1 MASERVFFKGI
12 SSWRRPASPSSRRRT
27 SHRIEIG
34 VGDALP
40 VRPNPLPDTQ
50 TRREFLGEQLASD
63 HLGGAQPEAD
73 DEVGACLGDLEIL
86 ETNFAQIH
94 FLHQLHGLGAT
105 NRAMIG
111 DELASG

>member
-1 MASERVFFKGI
+1 MAGERFVQRKGGAG
-12 SSWRRPASPSSRRRT
+12 RRPASLSSRRRT

-40 VRPNPLPDTQ
+40 VWSNPLPDTQ

-73 DEVGACLGDLEIL
+73 DEVRACLGDLEIL